1 MKKADNQS
9 MVLAFIAKNQESKAN
24 PTTAESISAG
34 TGVFKLTVYKI
45 LKGLM
50 DSKQVSIIE
59 KSNPIEYVLVNKIT
73 KANQDTIL
81 PKIIHQ
87 EKIGKTSDM
96 VKLYSKGRDTS
107 RITFQGVEY
116 PKSRFVWII
125 IKTHIENNPKIT
137 LAKLKETFPDELQPR
152 YAVTQLV
159 HQGRKLSEG
168 RDRYFLK
175 PDEILKVGGE
185 TKICVC
191 NQWGVGNI
199 DSFKSVAKSLGY
211 KFK

>member
-1 MKKADNQS
+1 

-24 PTTAESISAG
+24 PTTAEAISAG

-59 KSNPIEYVLVNKIT
+59 KSNPIEYVLVNKVM
-73 KANQDTIL
+73 KGNQDAIL

-87 EKIGKTSDM
+87 EKIGKNLDM
-96 VKLYSKGRDTS
+96 VKLNSKGRDTS

-116 PKSRFVWII
+116 PKSRFVLII
-125 IKTHIENNPKIT
+125 IKTHIEKNPKIT

-152 YAVTQLV
+152 YAVTQLL

-168 RDRYFLK
+168 GRERYFLK

-199 DSFKSVAKSLGY
+199 TPFLKLARSLGY